1 MMFYRSNLPK
11 LLLDVAAALGKRGDE
26 CHMGNR
32 YVRQLSLRFVASSVF
47 SLIYFLA
54 GASLVLP
61 VREIFAQQAPSV
73 PRTDRAAVRAL
84 LDSLKL
90 EDEEL
95 SLLQHFLEASTVD
108 QRLLQNTHVKSWVI
122 GNPAVRDSLFFAFVD
137 VDSSILSEAGTDA
150 IVLATYADDLIEVRF
165 GTTVFKGTVLNEAL
179 KRSGDK
185 YLYKKIVDTYKYSRD
200 IELRD
205 EAFSIPTPVTPELM
219 NYDNLLAQFSP
230 LTSTTGNPPPASAL
244 AELSLYGM
252 SAHVGPYWGGEI
264 RLGND
269 ELNLP
274 FWSAGTYVALVTYK
288 RFKIGVA
295 LPFAG
300 GRETSELISP
310 LILWGRRLSGGRGIT
325 CEFDFGPIGGHVL
338 ISRFNINDRNMVTD
352 PDRFLLVSGS
362 VLAYYSFGVALGP
375 TTFTRAKVG
384 GGIMRIEEG
393 SINGME
399 SGPNQEPLYTET
411 DLQDDVSPYLKFELQ
426 HTGGSERYGASV
438 QFYNMALMF
447 TASLE
452 IVRDLLQI
460 EAKYVW
466 PLSSNILSWQTP
478 DFFMV
483 SPKLRF
489 VF

>member
-1 MMFYRSNLPK
+1 
-11 LLLDVAAALGKRGDE
+11 
-26 CHMGNR
+26 MGSGFI
-32 YVRQLSLRFVASSVF
+32 RQLGLRLVPSSTF
-47 SLIYFLA
+47 FLIYFLV

-73 PRTDRAAVRAL
+73 PPADRATVRAL
-84 LDSLKL
+84 RDSLKL

-108 QRLLQNTHVKSWVI
+108 QRLLQNAHVKSWVI

-185 YLYKKIVDTYKYSRD
+185 HLYKKIVDTYQYSRD

-205 EAFSIPTPVTPELM
+205 GTFSIPTPVTPELM
-219 NYDNLLAQFSP
+219 TYDHLLAEFSP
-230 LTSTTGNPPPASAL
+230 LTSTMGNPHPASAL
-244 AELSLYGM
+244 ADLSLYGM

-274 FWSAGTYVALVTYK
+274 FWSAGTYVALATYK

-300 GRETSELISP
+300 GRATSELISP

-325 CEFDFGPIGGHVL
+325 CEFDFGSVGGHVM
-338 ISRFNINDRNMVTD
+338 ISRFNINDRKMVTD
-352 PDRFLLVSGS
+352 PDDFLFVSGS
-362 VLAYYSFGVALGP
+362 ALAYYSFGVALSP

-384 GGIMRIEEG
+384 GGVMRIEEG
-393 SINGME
+393 SITGME
-399 SGPNQEPLYTET
+399 PGPNQEPLYTST
-411 DLQDDVSPYLKFELQ
+411 NSQNDVSPYLKFELQ
-426 HTGGSERYGASV
+426 YTGASERYGASV
-438 QFYNMALMF
+438 QFYNMALMV

-452 IVRDLLQI
+452 ILRDLLQI

-466 PLSSNILSWQTP
+466 PLSANILSWQTP